1 MLSKLIFFG
10 KGDVMQKKH
19 LYFIAAIHLC
29 NDISS
34 GAMPAVLPFFVLN
47 YGMDYTSMAGL
58 MFAGSFLSSVI
69 QPLFG
74 YFADKTSKLW
84 FMALGVFLTGVSL
97 AVTGFVQDYWCIFAA
112 ITMMGIGS
120 SIFHP
125 EAASMVN
132 HIAGRQKGSAMS
144 IFSVGGNGGFG
155 LGPLLAV
162 FLITTF
168 GMEGLVFF
176 GIIGVV
182 MGAAAF
188 FLVPMIKESAD
199 RKIAMAAQ
207 AADADTVTGD
217 ADSSGKDDEG
227 KNQSGKYS
235 SSGTNDWGAF
245 GKLTALITFRAM
257 VFTSL
262 SSFLPL
268 YCIQILGASQPVGT
282 ATLSILSLSGILT
295 TLIGGYFADR
305 WGYIAVLRWGTS
317 LLVPLLAI
325 CFFGGSIYWVYAML
339 LPMSLALY
347 STYSPF
353 VVLGQT
359 YLAKNIG
366 FASGVTLGLSFS
378 VGGVTAPFLGRYADI
393 FGLESVMVLIVV
405 AAVLCAAASFML
417 PQPKKA

>member
-1 MLSKLIFFG
+1 
-10 KGDVMQKKH
+10 MQKKH

-58 MFAGSFLSSVI
+58 VFAGAFLSSII

-74 YFADKTSKLW
+74 FFADKSSKLW
-84 FMALGVFLTGVSL
+84 FMSLGVFLTGTSL
-97 AVTGFVQDYWCIFAA
+97 AVTGFVENYWLIFAA

-120 SIFHP
+120 SVFHP

-132 HIAGRQKGSAMS
+132 HISGQKKGSAMS
-144 IFSVGGNGGFG
+144 IFSVGGNAGFG
-155 LGPLLAV
+155 LGPILVV

-168 GMEGLVFF
+168 GMQGLAFF
-176 GIIGVV
+176 GILGVI
-182 MGAAAF
+182 MGIAAF
-188 FLVPMIKESAD
+188 FLVPIIKKSAD
-199 RKIAMAAQ
+199 KHIAMEEKA
-207 AADADTVTGD
+207 
-217 ADSSGKDDEG
+217 SGKVEDDEPAA
-227 KNQSGKYS
+227 
-235 SSGTNDWGAF
+235 TNDWVAF
-245 GKLTALITFRAM
+245 GRLTALITFRGII
-257 VFTSL
+257 FTSL

-268 YCIQILGASQPVGT
+268 YCIQILGASQAVGT
-282 ATLSILSLSGILT
+282 TTLSMLSLSGIIT

-305 WGYIAVLRWGTS
+305 WGYIAVLRWGTT
-317 LLVPLLAI
+317 LLVPCLIIA
-325 CFFGGSIYWVYAML
+325 FFGGNMYFVYFML
-339 LPMSLALY
+339 LPISLCLY

-378 VGGVTAPFLGRYADI
+378 VGGVTAPFLGRYADT
-393 FGLESVMVLIVV
+393 FGIEAVMLLIVG
-405 AAVLCAAASFML
+405 AAVLCAASSYLL
-417 PQPKKA
+417 PQPAKK

>member
-1 MLSKLIFFG
+1 
-10 KGDVMQKKH
+10 MQKKH

-47 YGMDYTSMAGL
+47 YGMDYTSISGL
-58 MFAGSFLSSVI
+58 MFAGSFLSSII

-84 FMALGVFLTGVSL
+84 FMGLGVFLTGFSL
-97 AVTGFVQDYWCIFAA
+97 AVTGFVTDYWCIFAA

-132 HIAGRQKGSAMS
+132 HIAGRKKGSAMS

-168 GMEGLVFF
+168 GMKGLAFF
-176 GIIGVV
+176 GFIGVI
-182 MGAAAF
+182 MGLAAF
-188 FLVPMIKESAD
+188 FLVPVIKASAD
-199 RKIAMAAQ
+199 RKMARAE
-207 AADADTVTGD
+207 AGEGD
-217 ADSSGKDDEG
+217 AAVRQKAAGSRAS
-227 KNQSGKYS
+227 
-235 SSGTNDWGAF
+235 NDWGAF
-245 GKLTALITFRAM
+245 GRLTALITFRAI
-257 VFTSL
+257 VFTSI

-268 YCIQILGASQPVGT
+268 YCIQVLGTSQPVGT

-305 WGYIAVLRWGTS
+305 WGYIAVLRWSTS
-317 LLVPLLAI
+317 LLVPLLAF

-339 LPMSLALY
+339 LPISLALY

-359 YLAKNIG
+359 YLARNIG

-378 VGGVTAPFLGRYADI
+378 VGGVTAPFLGRYADA
-393 FGLESVMVLIVV
+393 FGLEAVMVLVV
-405 AAVLCAAASFML
+405 ASAALCAAASFML
-417 PQPKKA
+417 PQPKE

>member
-1 MLSKLIFFG
+1 ME
-10 KGDVMQKKH
+10 KGDSVQKKH

-112 ITMMGIGS
+112 ITMMGVGS

-168 GMEGLVFF
+168 GMEGLAFF

-182 MGAAAF
+182 MGIAAF
-188 FLVPMIKESAD
+188 FLVPMIKNSAD
-199 RKIAMAAQ
+199 RKMALEAHAAGADMAAGE
-207 AADADTVTGD
+207 ADDSKKAVGKYG
-217 ADSSGKDDEG
+217 SSGI
-227 KNQSGKYS
+227 
-235 SSGTNDWGAF
+235 NDWGAF

-295 TLIGGYFADR
+295 TLIGGYFADC

-393 FGLESVMVLIVV
+393 FGLEAVMLLIVG
-405 AAVLCAAASFML
+405 AATLCAAASFML
-417 PQPKKA
+417 PQPKKV

>member
-1 MLSKLIFFG
+1 
-10 KGDVMQKKH
+10 MQKKH

-34 GAMPAVLPFFVLN
+34 GALPAVLPFFVLN

-58 MFAGSFLSSVI
+58 IFASSFLSSII

-74 YFADKTSKLW
+74 FFADKSSRLW
-84 FMALGVFLTGVSL
+84 FMSLGVFLTGTSL
-97 AVTGFVQDYWCIFAA
+97 AMTGFVENYWLIFAA
-112 ITMMGIGS
+112 VTMMGVGS
-120 SIFHP
+120 SVFHP

-132 HIAGRQKGSAMS
+132 HIAGKKKGAAMS
-144 IFSVGGNGGFG
+144 IFSVGGNAGFG
-155 LGPLLAV
+155 LGPILVV
-162 FLITTF
+162 FLLTSF
-168 GMEGLVFF
+168 GMKGLAFF
-176 GIIGVV
+176 GVTGVV

-188 FLVPMIKESAD
+188 FLVPMIKKSAEKELALAEKLD
-199 RKIAMAAQ
+199 KAQGAAREK
-207 AADADTVTGD
+207 AAG
-217 ADSSGKDDEG
+217 S
-227 KNQSGKYS
+227 
-235 SSGTNDWGAF
+235 NDWGAF
-245 GKLTALITFRAM
+245 GKLTALITFRAI

-268 YCIQILGASQPVGT
+268 YCIQVLGASQGVGT

-305 WGYIAVLRWGTS
+305 WGYIKVLRCATTM
-317 LLVPLLAI
+317 LVPFLLLG
-325 CFFGGSIYWVYAML
+325 FFGGNMYWVYVML
-339 LPMSLALY
+339 LPISLCLY

-378 VGGVTAPFLGRYADI
+378 VGGVTAPFLGRYADT
-393 FGLESVMVLIVV
+393 FGLESVMLLVV
-405 AAVLCAAASFML
+405 GAAVLCAAASYLL
-417 PQPKKA
+417 PRPDRAA

>member
-1 MLSKLIFFG
+1 
-10 KGDVMQKKH
+10 MQKKH

-168 GMEGLVFF
+168 GMEGLAFF

-199 RKIAMAAQ
+199 RKMALAAAQ
-207 AADADTVTGD
+207 ADGADEAAGEADNGQKTSD
-217 ADSSGKDDEG
+217 
-227 KNQSGKYS
+227 KYG

>member
-1 MLSKLIFFG
+1 
-10 KGDVMQKKH
+10 
-19 LYFIAAIHLC
+19 
-29 NDISS
+29 
-34 GAMPAVLPFFVLN
+34 
-47 YGMDYTSMAGL
+47 
-58 MFAGSFLSSVI
+58 
-69 QPLFG
+69 
-74 YFADKTSKLW
+74 
-84 FMALGVFLTGVSL
+84 
-97 AVTGFVQDYWCIFAA
+97 
-112 ITMMGIGS
+112 
-120 SIFHP
+120 
-125 EAASMVN
+125 MVN

-168 GMEGLVFF
+168 GMEGLAFF
-176 GIIGVV
+176 GVIGVV
-182 MGAAAF
+182 MGIAAF
-188 FLVPMIKESAD
+188 FLVPMIKASAD
-199 RKIAMAAQ
+199 RKMALEAHSAGEDAASGEAGTHKN
-207 AADADTVTGD
+207 AAD
-217 ADSSGKDDEG
+217 
-227 KNQSGKYS
+227 KYG

-393 FGLESVMVLIVV
+393 FGLEAVMLLIVG
-405 AAVLCAAASFML
+405 AATLCAAASFML
-417 PQPKKA
+417 PQPKKV

>member
-1 MLSKLIFFG
+1 ME
-10 KGDVMQKKH
+10 KGDSVQKKH

-112 ITMMGIGS
+112 ITMMGVGS

-168 GMEGLVFF
+168 GMEGLAFF
-176 GIIGVV
+176 GVIGVV
-182 MGAAAF
+182 MGIAAF
-188 FLVPMIKESAD
+188 FLVPMIKASAD
-199 RKIAMAAQ
+199 RKMALEAHSAGEDAASGEAGTHKN
-207 AADADTVTGD
+207 AAD
-217 ADSSGKDDEG
+217 
-227 KNQSGKYS
+227 KYG

-393 FGLESVMVLIVV
+393 FGLEAVMLLIVG
-405 AAVLCAAASFML
+405 AATLCAAASFML
-417 PQPKKA
+417 PQPKKV

>member
-1 MLSKLIFFG
+1 
-10 KGDVMQKKH
+10 
-19 LYFIAAIHLC
+19 
-29 NDISS
+29 
-34 GAMPAVLPFFVLN
+34 
-47 YGMDYTSMAGL
+47 
-58 MFAGSFLSSVI
+58 
-69 QPLFG
+69 
-74 YFADKTSKLW
+74 
-84 FMALGVFLTGVSL
+84 
-97 AVTGFVQDYWCIFAA
+97 
-112 ITMMGIGS
+112 
-120 SIFHP
+120 
-125 EAASMVN
+125 
-132 HIAGRQKGSAMS
+132 MS

-168 GMEGLVFF
+168 GMEGLAFF
-176 GIIGVV
+176 GFIGVV

-199 RKIAMAAQ
+199 RKIALAAQ
-207 AADADTVTGD
+207 AAGADTFTGD
-217 ADSSGKDDEG
+217 DDS

-268 YCIQILGASQPVGT
+268 YCIQVLGASQPVGT